1 MEGKGHYNTPNTHII
16 EKRIFRFFTN
26 NIVLFHEQR
35 YLSNGRK
42 LTLVVSPWEFLR
54 KLKLYKKRSI
64 GLK

>member
-1 MEGKGHYNTPNTHII
+1 MLNVK
-16 EKRIFRFFTN
+16 
-26 NIVLFHEQR
+26 R

-42 LTLVVSPWEFLR
+42 LTLVVSPWEFLK